1 MTAAT
6 SGTRAERDVADRR
19 SAHRAIGVSAV
30 GLLLTGTIELA
41 LAVFTGSVGLLGD
54 ALHNLSDV
62 STSAVVFL
70 GFRISKKQPSQ
81 RYPYGYERAEDLVGL
96 LIALV
101 IWGSAVLAGYESY
114 RKLVDH
120 GATSSVYVGMTGAVL
135 GIVGNQL
142 VARYKLRVG
151 RQIHSA
157 TLVADAKHSWLDALS
172 SAGALGG
179 LILVALGYRWGDPLA
194 GFAVTLFI
202 CHVGFEVTREV
213 THHLMDGVDA
223 DELDAVRG
231 AVADVAELRVVGVR
245 GRWLGRSLLVE
256 VQVEVSDLVTF
267 AEFAWLR
274 AAATHRVMQN
284 LPAVRE
290 VSFVPVAL
298 DR

>member
-1 MTAAT
+1 M
-6 SGTRAERDVADRR
+6 
-19 SAHRAIGVSAV
+19 
-30 GLLLTGTIELA
+30 
-41 LAVFTGSVGLLGD
+41 
-54 ALHNLSDV
+54 
-62 STSAVVFL
+62 
-70 GFRISKKQPSQ
+70 
-81 RYPYGYERAEDLVGL
+81 
-96 LIALV
+96 
-101 IWGSAVLAGYESY
+101 
-114 RKLVDH
+114 
-120 GATSSVYVGMTGAVL
+120 
-135 GIVGNQL
+135 
-142 VARYKLRVG
+142 G

-256 VQVEVSDLVTF
+256 VQVEVSDLVTI
-267 AEFAWLR
+267 AEFARLR